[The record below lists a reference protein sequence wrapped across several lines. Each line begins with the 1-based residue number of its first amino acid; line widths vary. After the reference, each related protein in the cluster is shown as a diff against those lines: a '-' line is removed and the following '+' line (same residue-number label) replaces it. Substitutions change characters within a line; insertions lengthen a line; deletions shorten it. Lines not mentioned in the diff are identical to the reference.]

1 MSQTS
6 TRELV
11 DELKVHGVKVVV
23 YTCDIG
29 QEEQVTKMISYIQ
42 ETMPPI
48 RGVLHG
54 AMVNQV
60 SRCPPNCSKL
70 KIKRGVLRM
79 FCSKKPVSMT
89 GMR

>member
-1 MSQTS
+1 MNQTS

-11 DELKVHGVKVVV
+11 DELKGHGVKVIV

-29 QEEQVTKMISYIQ
+29 EEEQVTKMIRHIQ

-60 SRCPPNCSKL
+60 SYCPTKRLKL
-70 KIKRGVLRM
+70 KIKWSALRT
-79 FCSKKPVSMT
+79 FCSRKPVSMT

>member
-1 MSQTS
+1 MRHTS

-11 DELKVHGVKVVV
+11 DELKGRGVKVIV
-23 YTCDIG
+23 YACDIG
-29 QEEQVTKMISYIQ
+29 EEEQVTSMINYIQ

-54 AMVNQV
+54 AMVNRV
-60 SRCPPNCSKL
+60 SHCPPNRSKFN
-70 KIKRGVLRM
+70 IKWGALRM
-79 FCSKKPVSMT
+79 YCSRKPVSMT